1 MKLKVLALAA
11 TLGLT
16 TMAAQASELPDGPH
30 IVTSGTASVAAVPD
44 IATLAIEVNV
54 SAKDA
59 ASAKKQADDRVAQ
72 YLSFLEKSG
81 IAKKDIN
88 SANLRTQPDYDYQ
101 NGKSI
106 LKGYRAVRTVE
117 VTLRQLDKLNGL
129 LDGALKAGLNEIR
142 SVSLGVAQPDAY
154 KDKARKAA
162 IDDAVH
168 QAQELAAGFHSKLG
182 PVYSVRYHVSNYQPS
197 PMVRMM
203 KAADAAPVSAQETYE
218 QATIQF
224 DDQVDVV
231 FELQPAQAAAP
242 ATPAKPAETP
252 KTGPVSDRNKKATS
266 AKWLFYARGLILTQH
281 LVSVVNERIG
291 HPAHHAAFRG
301 EAVPVEHAAL
311 EQARGEIDKFAA
323 VELFFDLQMR
333 DHTAGGALARQLHE
347 SFRRVDDVAGDAA
360 RRQVEVLLQERLM
373 HIVQMVEGDDWRLK
387 QRRTRHAI
395 REIALRK
402 LF

>member
-1 MKLKVLALAA
+1 M
-11 TLGLT
+11 
-16 TMAAQASELPDGPH
+16 
-30 IVTSGTASVAAVPD
+30 
-44 IATLAIEVNV
+44 
-54 SAKDA
+54 
-59 ASAKKQADDRVAQ
+59 
-72 YLSFLEKSG
+72 
-81 IAKKDIN
+81 
-88 SANLRTQPDYDYQ
+88 
-101 NGKSI
+101 
-106 LKGYRAVRTVE
+106 RTVE

-242 ATPAKPAETP
+242 GRPGETGGNAE
-252 KTGPVSDRNKKATS
+252 TGPVSDRNKKATS

-311 EQARGEIDKFAA
+311 EQARVRSISSPLLSSFQSAD
-323 VELFFDLQMR
+323 
-333 DHTAGGALARQLHE
+333 AGSYSRWCPGAP
-347 SFRRVDDVAGDAA
+347 AA
-360 RRQVEVLLQERLM
+360 R
-373 HIVQMVEGDDWRLK
+373 
-387 QRRTRHAI
+387 
-395 REIALRK
+395 K
-402 LF
+402 LPTS

>member
-1 MKLKVLALAA
+1 M
-11 TLGLT
+11 
-16 TMAAQASELPDGPH
+16 PH
-30 IVTSGTASVAAVPD
+30 RRKSRQTTASR
-44 IATLAIEVNV
+44 N
-54 SAKDA
+54 
-59 ASAKKQADDRVAQ
+59 
-72 YLSFLEKSG
+72 YLSSLEKSG
-81 IAKKDIN
+81 IAEKDIS

-242 ATPAKPAETP
+242 AAPGETGGRAETSA
-252 KTGPVSDRNKKATS
+252 VSDRNKKATS
-266 AKWLFYARGLILTQH
+266 GKWLFYAGDLILTQH
-281 LVSVVNERIG
+281 LW
-291 HPAHHAAFRG
+291 P
-301 EAVPVEHAAL
+301 
-311 EQARGEIDKFAA
+311 
-323 VELFFDLQMR
+323 
-333 DHTAGGALARQLHE
+333 
-347 SFRRVDDVAGDAA
+347 
-360 RRQVEVLLQERLM
+360 
-373 HIVQMVEGDDWRLK
+373 
-387 QRRTRHAI
+387 
-395 REIALRK
+395 
-402 LF
+402 